1 METGILW
8 VSGKKGS
15 QKVMRFKLVEVK
27 DEEQPYFYSLPKGFK
42 IPKWNGRTPIATP
55 EFDYWQEE

>member
-1 METGILW
+1 
-8 VSGKKGS
+8 
-15 QKVMRFKLVEVK
+15 MRFKLVEVK